1 MQSDRRSE
9 IPRSADLRLR
19 PFEPADV
26 STLVGWIP
34 SKEFLIQW
42 AGHLYTFP
50 LDEAQV
56 RAHLSRVG
64 GPPPVCRI
72 FAVEGP
78 AGSMIGYIELNRIDR
93 VNRNA
98 ALSRILVGPSAAR
111 GKGLGAEMIRRT
123 LAIGFEEE
131 RLHRIEL
138 DVYQQNV
145 SARRCYQ
152 RCGFRDEGLIRD
164 FTFVDGSYWSSYR
177 MSILD
182 DEWRAHVRSGQGK
195 DHVDERA

>member
-1 MQSDRRSE
+1 MTELLSLE

-26 STLVGWIP
+26 KTLVGWIP
-34 SKEFLIQW
+34 SKEFLVQW

-56 RAHLSRVG
+56 RAHLSRVDG
-64 GPPPVCRI
+64 ARRI
-72 FAVEGP
+72 IAVEAP

-93 VNRNA
+93 VNRHA

-138 DVYQQNV
+138 DVYQQNL
-145 SARRCYQ
+145 SARRCYE

-164 FTFVDGSYWSSYR
+164 FTFVDGTYWSSYR
-177 MSILD
+177 MSILE
-182 DEWRAHVRSGQGK
+182 DEWRAHVRSG
-195 DHVDERA
+195 R